1 MQNLI
6 LLNDVSTELDEAYLL
21 VGDADPPCSV
31 TGKQQANVIAPFFHE
46 KVPSVDLIF
55 SSDAQRLKKLVHRIR
70 VDSKDQS
77 LTHLTPRR
85 FEALRERSF
94 GVLNRTPCFLD
105 SDIFQHTRIKPE
117 KGESVF
123 ECRVRLMKF
132 ISNTVEKSQDKV
144 VLLVSHPFACQIA
157 FNAILQ
163 RDHTFVTDFWT
174 RKGSFTVFG
183 FEFGKYGVR
192 WKLDHAYNALSD
204 TSYTQDEIY
213 SGVLG
218 KKGTLPR

>member
-1 MQNLI
+1 MGKLV
-6 LLNDVSTELDEAYLL
+6 LLNDVSTELDEVKLL
-21 VGDADPPCSV
+21 VGDTDPPHSA
-31 TGKQQANVIAPFFHE
+31 TGKQQADVIAPFFHE
-46 KVPSVDLIF
+46 KIPNIDLIF

-70 VDSKDQS
+70 VDSKDQI

-85 FEALRERSF
+85 FKALRERNF
-94 GVLNRTPCFLD
+94 GVLNRTPCCLD

-123 ECRVRLMKF
+123 ECRVRMMKF
-132 ISNTVEKSQDKV
+132 ISNLVEKYQDKV
-144 VLLVSHPFACQIA
+144 ILLVSHPFVCQIA

-163 RDHTFVTDFWT
+163 RDHTFITEFWIN
-174 RKGSFTVFG
+174 KGSFVVFG

-192 WKLDHAYNALSD
+192 WNLDNAYNAISD
-204 TSYTQDEIY
+204 ISYTQDEIY

-218 KKGTLPR
+218 KEGALPR